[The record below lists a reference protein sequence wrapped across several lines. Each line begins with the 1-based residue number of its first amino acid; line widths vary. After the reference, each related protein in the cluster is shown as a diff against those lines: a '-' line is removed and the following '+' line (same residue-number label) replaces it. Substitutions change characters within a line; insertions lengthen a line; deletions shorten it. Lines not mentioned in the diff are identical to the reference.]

1 MAFRDIKFNVAP
13 SFPKP
18 DYPGILAVFAPK
30 VRCRVGASDTVQIR
44 GHSREDAT
52 AGCFNHPSIRGR
64 VITIVH
70 DKNEVRQS
78 QIPSHPD
85 INLESS
91 DGPFVQ
97 LQFIMTKSECEE
109 IAPQSHWQVVSTEI
123 LSETQGLMEVAH
135 TNLLIWVEAWQ
146 VESLVAIFHVDDCMN
161 QTFGPVSGQV
171 GSCFTC
177 SNCTFS
183 SDGEVPEIKYICSD
197 LYEMF
202 GPGTREIN
210 PQTVSETERE
220 VEGKFALHKMA
231 TKLTVKS
238 GKIGSTSTLSCHMA
252 KSAFQ
257 SISNKLGNIDSTL
270 VSAGSHVGMP
280 QPILRHNLSLETRIL
295 QSSVTT
301 ITARTQPHL
310 SAINTVFSNMFGVG
324 VRKRPPSKKDIEL
337 GRSVSTLQQAD
348 TVHLVKVD
356 LSGFD
361 DEIIRTTHDWFPHDA
376 VEQARYFEANRNYI
390 KFRYNHRTREFRLT
404 IKAMAIKVGECD
416 AAPVM
421 NFLRERRITFP
432 VVIPGTNQHRLRVR
446 RVVEYHGAMYVI
458 SKVLPDCVILVRRR
472 DPSTSIQVSIN
483 DALNG
488 LRR

>member
-1 MAFRDIKFNVAP
+1 
-13 SFPKP
+13 
-18 DYPGILAVFAPK
+18 
-30 VRCRVGASDTVQIR
+30 
-44 GHSREDAT
+44 
-52 AGCFNHPSIRGR
+52 
-64 VITIVH
+64 
-70 DKNEVRQS
+70 
-78 QIPSHPD
+78 
-85 INLESS
+85 
-91 DGPFVQ
+91 
-97 LQFIMTKSECEE
+97 
-109 IAPQSHWQVVSTEI
+109 
-123 LSETQGLMEVAH
+123 
-135 TNLLIWVEAWQ
+135 
-146 VESLVAIFHVDDCMN
+146 
-161 QTFGPVSGQV
+161 
-171 GSCFTC
+171 
-177 SNCTFS
+177 
-183 SDGEVPEIKYICSD
+183 
-197 LYEMF
+197 MF

-337 GRSVSTLQQAD
+337 GRSVSTLQQAN
-348 TVHLVKVD
+348 TFHLVKVD
-356 LSGFD
+356 LSDFD
-361 DEIIRTTHDWFPHDA
+361 DEISANHDWFPHDA

-404 IKAMAIKVGECD
+404 IKAMAIKVGQCN
-416 AAPVM
+416 AAPVPLLHGGATDAATRGSAGAASSAVAIQARGRA
-421 NFLRERRITFP
+421 LRVP
-432 VVIPGTNQHRLRVR
+432 LAPGT
-446 RVVEYHGAMYVI
+446 A
-458 SKVLPDCVILVRRR
+458 
-472 DPSTSIQVSIN
+472 
-483 DALNG
+483 
-488 LRR
+488 